1 MTRRMLQP
9 PSDTSTAA
17 ARGRGPHRRRGHD
30 AVARPTTLD
39 GVAHLLGADGISL
52 TVGTRTLLDD
62 VSLGLD
68 DGDRVGIVG
77 PNGAGKS
84 TLLHVLAGRLD
95 PTAGRV
101 LRHTGARIA
110 LLTQEAPAWNPRH
123 TARQAF
129 EVHLHRRGLLADD
142 DGGAP
147 PLASLGLLEPRSMDA
162 PVGRLSQGQQRRL
175 HLALCLAERPDL
187 LMLDEPTNHLSAT
200 LVDELTEALRATRSA
215 VVVATHDR
223 QMLRDLSDWPRLEL
237 TAEAV
242 AR

>member
-1 MTRRMLQP
+1 
-9 PSDTSTAA
+9 
-17 ARGRGPHRRRGHD
+17 
-30 AVARPTTLD
+30 
-39 GVAHLLGADGISL
+39 
-52 TVGTRTLLDD
+52 
-62 VSLGLD
+62 
-68 DGDRVGIVG
+68 
-77 PNGAGKS
+77 
-84 TLLHVLAGRLD
+84 
-95 PTAGRV
+95 
-101 LRHTGARIA
+101 
-110 LLTQEAPAWNPRH
+110 
-123 TARQAF
+123 
-129 EVHLHRRGLLADD
+129 
-142 DGGAP
+142 
-147 PLASLGLLEPRSMDA
+147 MDA